1 MAYLKIVSNKPKKEM
16 KSYKFYPETVEKLEK
31 ISKQQGKSMTTV
43 LEFLINNF
51 DNLTLKDECDCKKTN
66 VR

>member
-16 KSYKFYPETVEKLEK
+16 KCYKFHPDTIEKLQN
-31 ISKQQGKSMTTV
+31 IAKQQEKSMTTV

-51 DNLTLKDECDCKKTN
+51 DNLVLKEDCECKKTN
-66 VR
+66 IR

>member
-1 MAYLKIVSNKPKKEM
+1 MAYLKIVSNKPKKVA
-16 KSYKFYPETVEKLEK
+16 KTYKFYPDTIDNLEK
-31 ISKQQGKSMTTV
+31 ISKRQGKSMTTV

-51 DNLTLKDECDCKKTN
+51 DKLALKDECDCKKTN

>member
-1 MAYLKIVSNKPKKEM
+1 MAYLKVVSEKPNKVAKT
-16 KSYKFYPETVEKLEK
+16 YKFYPETIKKLEK
-31 ISKQQGKSMTTV
+31 ISKQQNKSMTTV

-51 DNLTLKDECDCKKTN
+51 DNLVLKDDCDCKKTN

>member
-1 MAYLKIVSNKPKKEM
+1 MAYLKIVSNKPKKVA
-16 KSYKFYPETVEKLEK
+16 KTYKFYPDTIDNLEK
-31 ISKQQGKSMTTV
+31 ISKRQNKSMTTV

-51 DNLTLKDECDCKKTN
+51 DKLTIKDDCDCKKTN